1 MRFLFVLIVFLYSC
15 NQNATSN
22 AVQKKSKV
30 HTEQKKEV
38 HPTHIAV
45 ATVEGMVCKMGCGG
59 AIRKG
64 LTEMGGIS
72 SVEIEYEDDRSAQLV
87 KVNYDN
93 SEINKELISDMIEE
107 INDEQFS
114 VLDFKSESI
123 K

>member
-1 MRFLFVLIVFLYSC
+1 MRFLFVLLVFLYSC

-22 AVQKKSKV
+22 AVQKKPKV
-30 HTEQKKEV
+30 HTEQQKEV
-38 HPTHIAV
+38 YPTHLAV

-64 LTEMGGIS
+64 LTEMAGIS

-87 KVNYDN
+87 KVKYDS
-93 SEINKELISDMIEE
+93 SEINEERISDKIEE
-107 INDEQFS
+107 INDRQFS